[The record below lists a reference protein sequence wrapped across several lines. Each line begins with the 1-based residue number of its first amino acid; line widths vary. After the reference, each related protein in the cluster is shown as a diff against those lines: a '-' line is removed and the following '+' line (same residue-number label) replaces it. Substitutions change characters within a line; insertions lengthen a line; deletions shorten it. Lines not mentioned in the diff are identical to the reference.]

1 MERYDRIFSFIW
13 ITLGVVQCIESV
25 VLGLGSVSEPA
36 TGFMPFIMGI
46 VLILLAGFLFIEASV
61 ELKKKPGLRV
71 SVWADVYWKRVVYIV
86 LLMTGYAVLL
96 PKLGFL
102 VGTLLVMVFLMKSGE
117 SVKWPVAILI
127 GLATAFISYM
137 IFGVW
142 LKVSFPRGIL
152 SF

>member
-13 ITLGVVQCIESV
+13 IALGVAQCIESV
-25 VLGLGSVSEPA
+25 VLGLGSVSEPG
-36 TGFMPFIMGI
+36 TGFMPFVMGI
-46 VLILLAGFLFIEASV
+46 VLIILAGFLFIEASV
-61 ELKKKPGLRV
+61 ELKKKAGLRV
-71 SVWADVYWKRVVYIV
+71 SVWRDVYWKRVVYIV
-86 LLMTGYAVLL
+86 LLLTGYAVLL

-102 VGTLLVMVFLMKSGE
+102 VGTFLVMVFLMKSGE
-117 SVKWPVAILI
+117 SVRWPVAILI